1 MRVTCW
7 GVRGSIPTPGPH
19 TRRWGGNS
27 SCVEVRHGSLDPL
40 VLDCGTG
47 AKPLGQRLVSE
58 PGRALDLVFSHFHMD
73 HLFGFP
79 FFAPIFTPGYDIRIS
94 LPAHAEEDA
103 SDKLGRYLNGVY
115 HPVRLRDVPAQLTYN
130 AIRSGRTFAA
140 GGYTIHPLSLQH
152 PGGSLGYRIEVDGRR
167 LAYITDTAPFAKP
180 GEGIAA
186 GQPPLKAE
194 ERVIELLRS
203 CDLVLYDT
211 MYSEDEYLEKMTYG
225 HSYPEYAVA
234 LCREAGVKT
243 LALFHHLPD
252 ATDEDMD
259 ALEEKW
265 RAHMKPIVIV
275 AREGEPMEV

>member
-27 SCVEVRHGSLDPL
+27 SCVEVRHGALDPL

-47 AKPLGQRLVSE
+47 AKPLGQKLVGE
-58 PGRALDLVFSHFHMD
+58 PGRALDLLFSHFHMD

-79 FFAPIFTPGYDIRIS
+79 FFAPIFTPGYEIRIS
-94 LPAHAEEDA
+94 LPAHAEQDA
-103 SDKLGRYLNGVY
+103 SEKLGRYLDGVY
-115 HPVRLRDVPAQLTYN
+115 HPVRLRDVTARLTYN
-130 AIRSGRTFAA
+130 AVRAGRPFTA
-140 GGYTIHPLSLQH
+140 GGFTVHPAALHH
-152 PGGSLGYRIEVDGRR
+152 PGGSIGYRIEVDGQRF
-167 LAYITDTAPFAKP
+167 AYVTDTAPFAKP

-194 ERVIELLRS
+194 ERVIELLRD

-234 LCREAGVKT
+234 LCRAAGVRT
-243 LALFHHLPD
+243 LSLFHHLPD

-259 ALEEKW
+259 ALEERW
-265 RAHMKPIVIV
+265 RAHMNPTVIV
-275 AREGEPMEV
+275 AREGEGIEV